1 MYPESDRAVVEME
14 RIFMPQGNE
23 EGQLFDTWP
32 EKYDQ
37 WFTTPIGSLI
47 KKVEGELLL
56 DLLKPARGE
65 RILDAGCGTGVFTQ
79 EVLSRGSKVTGL
91 DVSLPMLMRAGQKAQ
106 GSAFQGTAGDILT
119 LPFPENCF
127 DKTISVTALEFIADG
142 TRALRELFRVTRTG
156 GVIVVATLNSLSP
169 WATRRKEEAQKG
181 HTLFQK
187 VIFRS
192 PEELVSLAPVRGI
205 THTAVHFRKEED
217 PDRAAGIEQE
227 GRRRGLNTGAFL
239 AARWVK
245 P

>member
-1 MYPESDRAVVEME
+1 MA
-14 RIFMPQGNE
+14 QGNE
-23 EGQLFDTWP
+23 KGQLFDTWP

-37 WFTTPIGSLI
+37 WFTTPIGSLV
-47 KKVEGELLL
+47 KRVEGELLL
-56 DLLKPARGE
+56 DLLNPARGE

-91 DVSLPMLMRAGQKAQ
+91 DVSLPMLMRAKQKAQ
-106 GSAFQGTAGDILT
+106 PSFFQVSAGDILS
-119 LPFPENCF
+119 LPFPRNCF

-142 TRALRELFRVTRTG
+142 PGAVRELFRVTRPR

-169 WATRRKEEAQKG
+169 WATRRKEEAQGG

-192 PEELVSLAPVRGI
+192 PEELVSLAPVRGV
-205 THTAVHFRKEED
+205 TRTAVHFRKED
-217 PDRAAGIEQE
+217 DLGRAAEIEKE

-239 AARWVK
+239 AACWVK
-245 P
+245 PEGRI

>member
-1 MYPESDRAVVEME
+1 ME
-14 RIFMPQGNE
+14 KIFTLQKNVKA
-23 EGQLFDTWP
+23 QIFDEWP

-37 WFTTPIGSLI
+37 WFTTPIGSLV

-56 DLLKPARGE
+56 DFLNPVRAE

-79 EVLSRGSKVTGL
+79 DILSCGSKVAGL
-91 DVSLPMLMRAGQKAQ
+91 DVSLPMLMRARQKARE
-106 GSAFQGTAGDILT
+106 SAFQGAVADMLN

-127 DKTISVTALEFIADG
+127 DKAISVTALEFITDG
-142 TRALRELFRVTRTG
+142 RKAVRELFRVARRN

-169 WATRRKEEAQKG
+169 WATRRREEAQKG

-192 PEELVSLAPVRGI
+192 PDELASLGPVPGI
-205 THTAVHFRKEED
+205 TRTAVHFRKEED
-217 PDRAAGIEQE
+217 PDRASGIEQE
-227 GRRRGLNTGAFL
+227 GRQRDLNTGAFL
-239 AARWVK
+239 IARWVK